1 MQNYIQPGSSLTILA
16 AAAVTSGDPVLVD
29 RLFGVAGTSA
39 AIGEEYE
46 LHRVGVFELP
56 KLEAQAWTVGQR
68 VYWDD
73 ANSRLTTVAS
83 GNLLVGCVAVDA
95 ADPSPMGIVLLDGAI
110 R

>member
-1 MQNYIQPGSSLTILA
+1 MKNYIQPGSTLTVIA
-16 AAAVTSGDPVLVD
+16 AAAVTSGQGVLVG
-29 RLFGVAGTSA
+29 RMFGVAATSA

-46 LHRVGVFELP
+46 LHRCGVFELP

-73 ANSRLTTVAS
+73 GNSRLTTVAT
-83 GNLLVGCVAVDA
+83 GNQLVGAVSVPA
-95 ADPSPMGIVLLDGAI
+95 PDPSPTGFALLDGTI